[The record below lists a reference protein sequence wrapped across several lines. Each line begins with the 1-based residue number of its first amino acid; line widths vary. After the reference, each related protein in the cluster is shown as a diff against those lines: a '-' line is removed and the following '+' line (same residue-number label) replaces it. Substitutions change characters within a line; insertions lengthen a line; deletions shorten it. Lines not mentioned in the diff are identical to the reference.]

1 MEETWGWEMEYPGME
16 KRWESGFESEDDA
29 NDAMDEAMTELI
41 NEIAEKYPELS
52 DKEIEDRINW
62 SVRPE

>member
-1 MEETWGWEMEYPGME
+1 MEETWMYELEYPGME

-41 NEIAEKYPELS
+41 NEIAEKHPELS
-52 DKEIEDRINW
+52 DKEIEDRIDW